1 MNLPYRYGVSILI
14 KALLTL
20 VCAPFAVTIVVFPE
34 AHSDLGINDSLH
46 TIATDPV
53 SRKVVTS
60 LRFIFP
66 TTIGNVP
73 LLRITFVAVNLFI
86 PLVLLRS
93 P

>member
-1 MNLPYRYGVSILI
+1 MNLPDRYGVSILI

-20 VCAPFAVTIVVFPE
+20 VCAPFAVTIIVFPE

-46 TIATDPV
+46 AMTTDPV

-60 LRFIFP
+60 LPFTFP

-73 LLRITFVAVNLFI
+73 LLLITFVAVNLFI
-86 PLVLLRS
+86 PLVLLRN